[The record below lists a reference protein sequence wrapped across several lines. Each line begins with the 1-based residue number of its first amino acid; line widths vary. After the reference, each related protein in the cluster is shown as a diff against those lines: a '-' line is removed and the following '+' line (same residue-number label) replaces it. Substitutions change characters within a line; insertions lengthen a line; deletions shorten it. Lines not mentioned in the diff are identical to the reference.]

1 MKTKEVVKRKPLPDA
16 RPIPPKDYYHLVYH
30 ARRHLRHW
38 ELAEEI
44 PRGALD
50 ARDIVDEVVRQ
61 AEIQASRKP
70 KRMNGRVWL
79 FHLLHDELRRQ
90 LRRLKQEH
98 TQAIPTEKRITLPEL
113 EAKTLQ
119 PLEQMVEK
127 VIEPQILRA
136 QDVIPDPDAVPPD
149 RFVAE
154 KELLQQLQAA
164 IQSWPERERE
174 VFELYFVRRFEPEE
188 IAQITG
194 QPLNKVKR
202 TVARVQ
208 SLVRAE
214 MAA

>member
-1 MKTKEVVKRKPLPDA
+1 MQLVKQKPLPDA
-16 RPIPPKDYYHLVYH
+16 RPISPKDYYHLVYH

-50 ARDIVDEVVRQ
+50 PRDIVDEVVRQ
-61 AEIQASRKP
+61 AEIQASRGP
-70 KRMNGRVWL
+70 KRMHGRVWL
-79 FHLLHDELRRQ
+79 FRLLHDELRRQ
-90 LRRLKQEH
+90 VRRLKQQLA
-98 TQAIPTEKRITLPEL
+98 QAIPTEKRITLPEL
-113 EAKTLQ
+113 EPKTLQ

-136 QDVIPDPDAVPPD
+136 EDVIPDPEAVPPD
-149 RFVAE
+149 RFLAE
-154 KELLQQLQAA
+154 KELLQQLQAV
-164 IQSWPERERE
+164 IQNWPERERE
-174 VFELYFVRRFEPEE
+174 VFELYFVQGFEPEE
-188 IAQITG
+188 IARITG

-214 MAA
+214 MTA

>member
-1 MKTKEVVKRKPLPDA
+1 VRLIRATSWTRWSGK
-16 RPIPPKDYYHLVYH
+16 
-30 ARRHLRHW
+30 
-38 ELAEEI
+38 AESE
-44 PRGALD
+44 
-50 ARDIVDEVVRQ
+50 
-61 AEIQASRKP
+61 ASRKP

-79 FHLLHDELRRQ
+79 FHLLHNQLRRQ

-98 TQAIPTEKRITLPEL
+98 TQTIPTEKRIILPEL
-113 EAKTLQ
+113 EPKTLQ

-136 QDVIPDPDAVPPD
+136 EDVIPDPEAVPPD
-149 RFVAE
+149 QFVAD
-154 KELLQQLQAA
+154 KELLQQLQEV
-164 IQSWPERERE
+164 IQKWPERERE
-174 VFELYFVRRFEPEE
+174 VFELYFVQGFEPGE

-214 MAA
+214 LAA